1 MDTRR
6 ATPRYCLYL
15 TLALIVLGVSL
26 RTVCMLCLFDADPG
40 YFSAGILPTVSNAL
54 YFVAVALPVVCAL
67 ATPRSA
73 YPTNLITPRR
83 PIPAVGLG
91 AVLAIAALLLIPF
104 LVQAYLQ
111 WQGYT
116 GVTFFA
122 YLSKYPS
129 TELPILPAT
138 RVGFILPVTI
148 LLGLAAAVFYC
159 ISASRPGRYPDW
171 LSFLGFTP
179 VLWSITSIGDIY
191 FDPYVTMNSPVKISL
206 HLGLLGFMFICLGE
220 LRFRVGRFLPRYA
233 TIFWAI
239 GSYTCLTGSVPVLAA
254 TGAGLLNNFSHLLYA
269 AVLLFAGLY
278 GLYLLFCYTVRSAP
292 ASPHT
297 AE

>member
-6 ATPRYCLYL
+6 ATPRLCLYL
-15 TLALIVLGVSL
+15 TLALIFLGVSL
-26 RTVCMLCLFDADPG
+26 RTVCMLCFFDADPG

-54 YFVAVALPVVCAL
+54 YFLAVILPVACAF
-67 ATPRSA
+67 AAPKSA
-73 YPTNLITPRR
+73 YPARLMTPRR
-83 PIPAVGLG
+83 TIPAAGLS
-91 AVLAIAALLLIPF
+91 AVLALTSLLLIPF
-104 LVQAYLQ
+104 LVQAFLQ
-111 WQGYT
+111 WQDYT
-116 GVTFFA
+116 GVTFVT

-129 TELPILPAT
+129 VQFLSFPAV
-138 RVGFILPVTI
+138 RVGFILPAVV
-148 LLGLAAAVFYC
+148 LLGLVAAAFYGV
-159 ISASRPGRYPDW
+159 SASRRERYPDW
-171 LSFLGFTP
+171 LSFLGYAP
-179 VLWSITSIGDIY
+179 VLWSIASIGDIY

-206 HLGLLGFMFICLGE
+206 QLGLLGFMFISLGE

-233 TIFWAI
+233 AICWAI
-239 GSYTCLTGSVPVLAA
+239 GSYTCLTGAVPVLAA
-254 TGAGLLNNFSHLLYA
+254 TGAGLLHHVPYLFYA